1 MKTVYNMPHIQIKTV
16 YNISRKVAR
25 TSSNIPENTI
35 WISIEEPDV
44 ETSTVNNIAWSNLP
58 KLTLQFWDVTEP
70 LVLPDYTA
78 NPVTEEQVNQ
88 ILEFLLKYP
97 DYDVIVN
104 CAAGVSRSGAIAQF
118 CQDILLYNWDNTAKR
133 RATPNHLLYRMLVN
147 QYQIKNEI

>member
-1 MKTVYNMPHIQIKTV
+1 MKAVYNIPHIEMKTV

-25 TSSNIPENTI
+25 ASPNIPENTI

-44 ETSTVNNIAWSNLP
+44 ETSIVNNLAWSNLP
-58 KLTLQFWDVTEP
+58 KLTLQFWDVTES

-78 NPVTEEQVNQ
+78 NPVTEKQVNE

-97 DYDVIVN
+97 THDVIVN

-118 CQDILLYNWDNTAKR
+118 CQDILSYKWDETTKR
-133 RATPNHLLYRMLVN
+133 KATPNHLLYRMLVN
-147 QYQIKNEI
+147 QYQIKTEI